1 MAGIRTLEKG
11 FDKHVKTY
19 SSEDK
24 VLAAVKKYTDRIS
37 GVVNVR
43 IVPVD
48 AGQVSGKIEHMCP
61 QPSHVLRYTA
71 IFSCFSEEGDIFA
84 LARAGCP
91 FLMHR

>member
-19 SSEDK
+19 STEDR
-24 VLAAVKKYTDRIS
+24 VLTEVKKYTDRIS

-48 AGQVSGKIEHMCP
+48 GGEISGAVHGSKSAAHA
-61 QPSHVLRYTA
+61 LRYTA

>member
-19 SSEDK
+19 STEDR
-24 VLAAVKKYTDRIS
+24 VLTEVKKYTDRIQ
-37 GVVNVR
+37 GVCNVR
-43 IVPVD
+43 IVP
-48 AGQVSGKIEHMCP
+48 SGYGTLSP
-61 QPSHVLRYTA
+61 NSYPLRYTA